1 MEAMIAAHCN
11 VARKLDELIGSFRRL
26 RQEAD
31 RAQNPLG
38 RLPILSLISHTTFE
52 PSLTGFYR
60 TSLDH
65 CTMGM
70 RL

>member
-26 RQEAD
+26 RQEVD
-31 RAQNPLG
+31 RAQNPLR

-52 PSLTGFYR
+52 PPPLTGFYR
-60 TSLDH
+60 TSLD
-65 CTMGM
+65 
-70 RL
+70 R